1 MADKKIT
8 QLTNITGA
16 NLAEAD
22 EFVVVDITADET
34 KAITFSELKTAF
46 DTGTG
51 FVRITGDTMTGD
63 LSFGDNDKAIFGA
76 GSDLEISSN
85 GASAIIRAGNASSD
99 IRLES
104 DNRIVICDRAFN
116 ETFAVF
122 NDDDDVKLYH
132 NNAAKLATTS
142 TGIDVTGT
150 VTADGL
156 TVDGSSQTTSL
167 LVNTGSTAWADS
179 NADDLIIRGAD
190 VGITISSSA
199 TGGINF
205 GDSTSATKQGQ
216 ITYTH
221 SGDNLDFYTA
231 TNKRLGIAGNGDI
244 SFYEDTGTTAKF
256 FWDSSAESLDLTG
269 AGGLDV
275 NTATGSVNIQA
286 GNASADIALGIGSPS
301 TANKVVVTAGGS
313 VGIGTD
319 NPTGELE
326 VKSTGDADLYI
337 RSGDSNAGSIYFASA
352 SDSQEAAIRYFNSNN
367 SLRFYGHDM
376 AEAMRIDSSGNLLV
390 GTTDTSPYDRTSGN
404 AIAMGDGLISSAQ
417 SGGNAAIFNRMT
429 SVGSII
435 GLNYNGSAIG
445 SIGVQGSRPYFGN
458 SINFSIKCDDANNG
472 SLVPSNQSGV
482 PNNNVSD
489 IGLASNRWNDLYLG
503 GGVYLGGTGSANKL
517 DDYEEGSFAPVY
529 AISGGSVTT
538 GTNAGRYVKVG
549 SFVFFT
555 FRIRTTAVS
564 GTGVLSMTLPFAT
577 ASENRSGG
585 SKGYAR
591 DWGVDMPE
599 FSIYTPPNSSVVL
612 FYRHAMNAS
621 TAQSVTGSQMGTG
634 SDDNVLEGS
643 IVYKSA

>member
-142 TGIDVTGT
+142 TGINVTGT